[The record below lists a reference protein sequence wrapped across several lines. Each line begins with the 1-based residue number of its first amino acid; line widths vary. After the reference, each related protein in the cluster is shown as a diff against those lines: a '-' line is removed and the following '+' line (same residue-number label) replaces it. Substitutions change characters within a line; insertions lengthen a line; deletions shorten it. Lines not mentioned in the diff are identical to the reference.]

1 MLMIK
6 QSDNRPIEES
16 VQPNR
21 FSGIEILVIDD
32 EMDSLNILTLVFEQE
47 GAEVRSA
54 ASAKEALDIFN
65 KSTPDLIISD
75 IGMPEVDGYTLISEI
90 RALPKGKN
98 LPAIA
103 LSAYAG
109 EVDRQHSLM
118 VGYQEHLNKPV
129 DIYNLLSVTM
139 QLLKL
144 K

>member
-1 MLMIK
+1 MIE
-6 QSDNRPIEES
+6 QSDNSPVETP

-32 EMDSLNILTLVFEQE
+32 EIDSLNILTLVFEQE

-75 IGMPEVDGYTLISEI
+75 IGMPEVDGYTLITKI
-90 RALPKGKN
+90 RALPQGQN

-109 EVDRQHSLM
+109 DVHRQRSLD
-118 VGYQEHLNKPV
+118 VGFQEHLNKPV
-129 DIYNLLSVTM
+129 DIYNLLSITT
-139 QLLKL
+139 QLLGIK
-144 K
+144 

>member
-1 MLMIK
+1 MVQL
-6 QSDNRPIEES
+6 EEP

-54 ASAKEALDIFN
+54 VSAKQALDIFN
-65 KSTPDLIISD
+65 KSTPDIIISD
-75 IGMPEVDGYTLISEI
+75 IGMPEVDGYTLLTKI
-90 RALPKGKN
+90 RALPQGKN

-109 EVDRQHSLM
+109 DIDRQRSLD
-118 VGYQEHLNKPV
+118 VGFQEHLNKPV
-129 DIYNLLSVTM
+129 DIYSLLNVTVEI
-139 QLLKL
+139 LKL

>member
-1 MLMIK
+1 MVQLEK
-6 QSDNRPIEES
+6 P

-54 ASAKEALDIFN
+54 VSAKQALDIFN
-65 KSTPDLIISD
+65 KSTPDIIISD
-75 IGMPEVDGYTLISEI
+75 IGMPEVDGYTLLTKI
-90 RALPKGKN
+90 RALPQGKN

-109 EVDRQHSLM
+109 DIDRQRSLD
-118 VGYQEHLNKPV
+118 VGFQEHLNKPV
-129 DIYNLLSVTM
+129 DIYSLLNVTIEI
-139 QLLKL
+139 LKL

>member
-1 MLMIK
+1 MIK

-16 VQPNR
+16 IQPDR
-21 FSGIEILVIDD
+21 FSGIKILVIDD
-32 EMDSLNILTLVFEQE
+32 EMDSLNILKLVFEQE

-65 KSTPDLIISD
+65 NSIPDLIISD
-75 IGMPEVDGYTLISEI
+75 IGMPEVDGYTLITEI
-90 RALPKGKN
+90 RALPQGKD

-109 EVDRQHSLM
+109 HVHRQRSLD
-118 VGYQEHLNKPV
+118 VGFQEHLNKPV
-129 DIYNLLSVTM
+129 DLYNLLGVTI
-139 QLLKL
+139 QLLGL

>member
-1 MLMIK
+1 MIE
-6 QSDNRPIEES
+6 SDNRPIEES

-65 KSTPDLIISD
+65 RSTPDLIISD
-75 IGMPEVDGYTLISEI
+75 IGMPEVDGYTLITEI
-90 RALPKGKN
+90 RALPQGKK

-109 EVDRQHSLM
+109 DVDRQRSLN
-118 VGYQEHLNKPV
+118 VGFQEHLNKPV
-129 DIYNLLSVTM
+129 DIFNLLNVTIK
-139 QLLKL
+139 LLNL

>member
-1 MLMIK
+1 MIQ
-6 QSDNRPIEES
+6 QSDNRPIKES

-32 EMDSLNILTLVFEQE
+32 EVDSLNILTLVFEQE
-47 GAEVRSA
+47 GAEVRPA

-75 IGMPEVDGYTLISEI
+75 IGMPEVGGYTLISEI

-109 EVDRQHSLM
+109 NVDRQHSLKA
-118 VGYQEHLNKPV
+118 GFQEHLNKPV
-129 DIYNLLSVTM
+129 DIFNLLNVTLV
-139 QLLKL
+139 LLGS
-144 K
+144 

>member
-1 MLMIK
+1 MIK
-6 QSDNRPIEES
+6 QSDNRPTEES

-32 EMDSLNILTLVFEQE
+32 EIDSLNILTLVFEQE

-54 ASAKEALDIFN
+54 GSAKEALDAFN
-65 KSTPDLIISD
+65 QSTPDLIISD
-75 IGMPEVDGYTLISEI
+75 IGMPEIDGYTLIAEI
-90 RALPKGKN
+90 RALPGGKN

-109 EVDRQHSLM
+109 EVHRQRSLD
-118 VGYQEHLNKPV
+118 VGFQEHLNKPV
-129 DIYNLLSVTM
+129 DIYSLLKITI
-139 QLLKL
+139 QLLGL